1 MSGDAQPRKRRDK
14 RRKKGHLDQR
24 RTEEYAEE
32 REIIRKLSC
41 AEEPD
46 EEEIFAKYTHPT
58 DEIVHVHKDDGVGG
72 NVFTKLIFFLLL
84 AGIGVVVGLTL
95 IEYRGTTDEEAG
107 LVKDTQWVATVQE
120 WVSMVPF
127 YGETEQESHASD
139 EHEELDEHDQDDHD
153 HNEHDQDNHDH
164 NEHDL
169 DDHGHDDHDQ
179 DEGEKSSWFS
189 LDFSSFGW
197 ENKETESSDVDETP
211 SSWFSW
217 DFNLL
222 GSSEKE
228 EGVEKQASGEDDNEL
243 EEQVSEELEE
253 EEEEDNLSH
262 DQEVEE
268 EEEEEEDGE
277 NDDQDEEEEYDK
289 DDDQIVSQE
298 EDEQEG
304 LENFSENQEEEE
316 EEEEEQDLPLEEEE
330 NVSQEY
336 EKELSQEEDNEEEEE
351 VEQSEEQETSRTFLA
366 KSLNKMEDNQ
376 DVSEEELFPEA
387 IEALRREASEL
398 LEQQAKSDKEEV
410 ENDDEED
417 ENREDEETEGKEG
430 HLTTEM
436 PQMVASPPSPPVE
449 EPPPYSPP
457 VETPATAFSE
467 PSYFAESLTPEPKLH
482 PEEEEEYEEE
492 GEEEE
497 EEEMSEDEAPINP
510 DVYEKII
517 AKYGQPSPESSDVE
531 QSDDGDGQEYS
542 DGGDAESVGEE
553 ESGNEVEET
562 DPEDEEDEKPTTL
575 KTSGKVE
582 EESEGEYE
590 EESDDEVVQTPAP
603 KLQPTRGGGPRAT
616 EEEVYVNSDIT
627 NEEDWN
633 VRQELDMADEEFN
646 LEHLDK
652 AFAIYESV
660 LRTRP
665 NSPRALHGKAQIL
678 DKQAEMKRSNA
689 ILQEAIQTYLMVVN
703 QPKVPPTLLK
713 LAALR
718 CINRIRFRGQYMQS
732 IPLHK
737 TLISTFKNE
746 PDYRND
752 MGITYLMVNRLQEAG
767 DVFKSVLAIWPKD
780 AMARSHYGLV
790 LKLQGKMKE
799 SIPHLK
805 EGLLADI
812 PATRDA
818 RLYFHLGDALARTGQ
833 SSEAMEVYSRGV
845 EKGMFRSKYQRSLYN
860 IDNLTAR
867 PWWTH
872 EQTTYQNFFK
882 KLESNWKIILNEGL
896 AALKSRGAFKNEAEN
911 LKDAGDWKQFELF
924 ARGVKYKENCLKT
937 PKTCSI
943 IEEFEPARSCKR
955 GQSKFSVMEAG
966 THVWAHCGPTNCR
979 LRAHLGLI
987 VPKNTFIRVADEI
1000 KSWEEGKV
1008 FIFDDS
1014 FEHEVWHNG
1023 TSHRLV
1029 LIVDVWH
1036 PELTRQQ
1043 RLTLS
1048 PI

>member
-127 YGETEQESHASD
+127 YG
-139 EHEELDEHDQDDHD
+139 
-153 HNEHDQDNHDH
+153 
-164 NEHDL
+164 
-169 DDHGHDDHDQ
+169 
-179 DEGEKSSWFS
+179 
-189 LDFSSFGW
+189 
-197 ENKETESSDVDETP
+197 
-211 SSWFSW
+211 
-217 DFNLL
+217 
-222 GSSEKE
+222 
-228 EGVEKQASGEDDNEL
+228 
-243 EEQVSEELEE
+243 
-253 EEEEDNLSH
+253 
-262 DQEVEE
+262 
-268 EEEEEEDGE
+268 
-277 NDDQDEEEEYDK
+277 
-289 DDDQIVSQE
+289 
-298 EDEQEG
+298 
-304 LENFSENQEEEE
+304 
-316 EEEEEQDLPLEEEE
+316 
-330 NVSQEY
+330 
-336 EKELSQEEDNEEEEE
+336 
-351 VEQSEEQETSRTFLA
+351 TFLA